1 MMTMKNPITL
11 VINGEDYETFSIGEL
26 ARRLNRKSQTVR
38 KWEYEGIIPEAL
50 RDPTGRRVYTL
61 EHVEA
66 IVAAANTCRIERGVS
81 LRASGFPQA
90 VRKAFAQINENLM
103 QKQKV

>member
-1 MMTMKNPITL
+1 MMRNPIAV
-11 VINGEDYETFSIGEL
+11 VINGEEYETFSIGEL
-26 ARRLNRKSQTVR
+26 ARRLNRTSQTVR
-38 KWEYEGIIPEAL
+38 NWEYDGIIPEAL

-66 IVAAANTCRIERGVS
+66 IVKAANDCKIERGTS
-81 LRASGFPQA
+81 LRESGFPQA

-103 QKQKV
+103 QKQEV